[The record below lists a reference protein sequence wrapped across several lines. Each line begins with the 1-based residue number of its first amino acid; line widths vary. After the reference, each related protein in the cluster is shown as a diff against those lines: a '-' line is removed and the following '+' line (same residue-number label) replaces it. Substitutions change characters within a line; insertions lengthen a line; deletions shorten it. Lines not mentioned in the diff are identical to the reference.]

1 MGILDFKEVPNDRRV
16 PLVATKF
23 WGQYTGVVAA
33 VEAKQSL
40 SRQVE
45 DQKLGET
52 IEAYE
57 SGALV
62 WQLHED
68 NVLVAL
74 ESSIGDMLCGWLHYG
89 VL

>member
-1 MGILDFKEVPNDRRV
+1 MGILDFKEVPDDRRV

-23 WGQYTGVVAA
+23 RGQFTGVVAA

-52 IEAYE
+52 VEAHE
-57 SGALV
+57 SGILA
-62 WQLHED
+62 
-68 NVLVAL
+68 
-74 ESSIGDMLCGWLHYG
+74 
-89 VL
+89 